1 MGKRHF
7 KAYRPEN
14 LKCMAYAAYPGSI
27 SCTLLAYRQGL
38 SGIDPRHL
46 WTQRPPRA
54 VSQEIFAIS
63 ANGAKITGQFN
74 NDVKELFV
82 KKGSDDW
89 GDFLIHA
96 AKLRG

>member
-14 LKCMAYAAYPGSI
+14 LNCMAYAAYPGSI
-27 SCTLLAYRQGL
+27 YCTLLAYRQGL

-54 VSQEIFAIS
+54 VSQEVFAIS

-82 KKGSDDW
+82 KKGSDD
-89 GDFLIHA
+89 GVIS
-96 AKLRG
+96 